1 MIRSMTG
8 FGKAEKNCDTPHCR
22 ISVEVVSVNRKQLD
36 LRLNLP
42 RELAAMEPELRSK
55 VAKKIGRGSVS
66 VKINCDFHGGETTA
80 SVNIPLL
87 RSLVEAAAKVRDEF
101 EPDGAIDV
109 AGLMRIPGVIDELDI
124 DSCSDELSAAV
135 GVALDEALD
144 ALIAMRD
151 REGGALKADLCSRL
165 DLLKQLLAKIRPLTA
180 AIPVKLKE
188 RLMEKLAV
196 GGLPVD
202 MNDDRML
209 KEVLFYADKS
219 DTTEEVT
226 RLDSHFAQFGKFVD
240 SPEPAGRSLDF
251 LVQEM
256 FREITTL
263 SNKAGTPDIS
273 PLTVTFK
280 SELEKLREQIQNA
293 E

>member
-8 FGKAEKNCDTPHCR
+8 FGKAEKDCGAPHCH
-22 ISVEVVSVNRKQLD
+22 ITVETVSVNRKQLD

-55 VAKKIGRGSVS
+55 VAKKVGRGSVS
-66 VKINCDFHGGETTA
+66 VKINCDFHGGETA
-80 SVNIPLL
+80 AAVNLPLL
-87 RSLVEAAAKVRDEF
+87 RSLVRTALAVRDEF
-101 EPDGAIDV
+101 GMVGAVDV
-109 AGLMRIPGVIDELDI
+109 AGLMRLPGVIDEQDV
-124 DSCSDELSAAV
+124 DRCSEELSAAV
-135 GVALDEALD
+135 GAALDDALD
-144 ALIAMRD
+144 AMTAMRD
-151 REGGALKADLCSRL
+151 REGEALKADLCSRL
-165 DLLKQLLAKIRPLTA
+165 DLLKKLLDNIRPLTA
-180 AIPVKLKE
+180 AIPVRLKE
-188 RLMEKLAV
+188 KLMEKLAS

-209 KEVLFYADKS
+209 KEVLFYADKN

-226 RLDSHFAQFGKFVD
+226 RLDSHFAQFMKFVD
-240 SPEPAGRSLDF
+240 SAEPAGRNLDF
-251 LVQEM
+251 LLQEM

-263 SNKAGTPDIS
+263 SNKAGTPEIS
-273 PLTVTFK
+273 PLTVAFK

>member
-144 ALIAMRD
+144 ALQAMRR
-151 REGGALKADLCSRL
+151 REGEALRLDLRQRLDFIRGQVAGVRQLTPQTVEHYRQRLDERVAELTRGMAIEPQRLAQEVALFADRVDVTEELTRLDTHLTAFGGLLDGDAAVGRRMDFLIQEINREVNTIGSKSQSAEVAQIVIALKAE
-165 DLLKQLLAKIRPLTA
+165 I
-180 AIPVKLKE
+180 E
-188 RLMEKLAV
+188 R
-196 GGLPVD
+196 
-202 MNDDRML
+202 
-209 KEVLFYADKS
+209 
-219 DTTEEVT
+219 
-226 RLDSHFAQFGKFVD
+226 
-240 SPEPAGRSLDF
+240 
-251 LVQEM
+251 
-256 FREITTL
+256 I
-263 SNKAGTPDIS
+263 
-273 PLTVTFK
+273 
-280 SELEKLREQIQNA
+280 REQIQNI